1 MIEGVS
7 RGVRSDERQGY
18 ANALDGLWTSLS
30 RTLSQLER
38 YAGAP
43 DDWLDTD
50 DAPEALATLQ
60 YRLHVAGELAVGIV
74 PPPGSTAQH
83 EELSAA
89 LADARDATAE
99 VVEALEVGGTTEVAP
114 LVPEWR
120 GALFRVR
127 LARLRL
133 AVPRPPEPEARDA
146 ERAGF
151 PRVAMLATA
160 CALAG
165 TLAFT
170 VGATVAVWPV
180 WAAGFLVFAA
190 GFFVYRL

>member
-1 MIEGVS
+1 MS

-18 ANALDGLWTSLS
+18 ASALEGLWSGLA

-38 YAGAP
+38 YAAEPEERLDTEAAP
-43 DDWLDTD
+43 DL
-50 DAPEALATLQ
+50 LAMLQ
-60 YRLHVAGELAVGIV
+60 YRLHVAGELAAGIV
-74 PPPGSTAQH
+74 PPPGSTTAH
-83 EELSAA
+83 EELGAA

-99 VVEALEVGGTTEVAP
+99 VVEALELGGAAEVAA

-133 AVPRPPEPEARDA
+133 TMPRPPAPAAADDHGE
-146 ERAGF
+146 GF
-151 PRVAMLATA
+151 PRDAAVATA

-165 TLAFT
+165 TLIFA
-170 VGATVAVWPV
+170 VGALDGLWPL
-180 WAAGFLVFAA
+180 WAAGLLVFGAS
-190 GFFVYRL
+190 FFVFRV